1 METDNCIRYRSIKQV
16 NTINFT
22 SKNNLDKI
30 FKLLKRG
37 IRIMYVIMDTN

>member
-1 METDNCIRYRSIKQV
+1 METVDCSRYRTIKHV

-22 SKNNLDKI
+22 SKDNLDKI
-30 FKLLKRG
+30 LKLLKRG